1 MLATRPKSTKA
12 DEYALSS
19 EQVQKLLQVL
29 NNLFVS
35 AQANKDIRI
44 ILEQE
49 SDAFVDIVQD
59 FHALEQRRNEK
70 LRQLLEI
77 LGKKIVLMKLKKQ
90 DLYDS
95 LKRMNEKLEKRETGI
110 RRLSLQPSA
119 EV

>member
-35 AQANKDIRI
+35 AQANNDIRI

-49 SDAFVDIVQD
+49 SSFC
-59 FHALEQRRNEK
+59 
-70 LRQLLEI
+70 
-77 LGKKIVLMKLKKQ
+77 
-90 DLYDS
+90 
-95 LKRMNEKLEKRETGI
+95 
-110 RRLSLQPSA
+110 
-119 EV
+119 